1 MIHILRRGH
10 FIQLEWDLLLDH
22 SYSIIREYLTID
34 LIQAVQSVLFV
45 RYKSTYTHNVYKDPF
60 IYIFKGMWESIQTNH
75 IKQIIILGNIK
86 ISLLYINNLHLM
98 QESLFPRSSD
108 EDKDIIHRMVSLV
121 FLSRSGIL
129 HKLSQFFQ
137 SFWPNPCKKQIEE
150 PVSNTRI
157 LFQFPLILMHLLL
170 CIHIRMSHFS
180 DVLLGPSWFVFMT
193 LSILE

>member
-1 MIHILRRGH
+1 MSTRTLS
-10 FIQLEWDLLLDH
+10 FT
-22 SYSIIREYLTID
+22 SSRECGK
-34 LIQAVQSVLFV
+34 V
-45 RYKSTYTHNVYKDPF
+45 
-60 IYIFKGMWESIQTNH
+60 FKR
-75 IKQIIILGNIK
+75 IILSRLSYWIISTL

-121 FLSRSGIL
+121 FLSRSGFL

-137 SFWPNPCKKQIEE
+137 SFWPNPCKKQIEK

-170 CIHIRMSHFS
+170 CIHIRMFHFL
-180 DVLLGPSWFVFMT
+180 DVLLCPSWFVFMT